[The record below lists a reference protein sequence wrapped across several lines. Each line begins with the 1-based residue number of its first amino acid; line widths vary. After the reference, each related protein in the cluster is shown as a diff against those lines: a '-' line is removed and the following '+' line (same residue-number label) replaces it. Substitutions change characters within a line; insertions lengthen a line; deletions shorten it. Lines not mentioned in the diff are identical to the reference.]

1 MGGFV
6 IDRNA
11 VFRYRPPLQTCQKKG
26 KEVLSSEIGSV
37 PREPGEGDMLDKIQI
52 FSAEQA
58 AELNS
63 LEEKCQTLTSRANE
77 IENRYGEGLRADAD
91 RKIEKCVSKI
101 RDIELSQN
109 PSDDFYIRDDADRA
123 ANLERKAPLEAERD
137 QAQAEVDALKLEK
150 KQIKAQ
156 LDELDAKKAPLE
168 VLKRIQN
175 RLDENWPMIVAGE
188 SMLKIASVIGPDL
201 IVAAI
206 APLFDAYMDSV
217 DKLEPQ
223 LARKRKQDAKLF
235 RNEYNSL
242 TAAGFDSNQA
252 MSILLAR
259 IKPYNLTDAL
269 TLRLYDNK

>member
-188 SMLKIASVIGPDL
+188 SMLKIAAVIGPDL

-269 TLRLYDNK
+269 TLRLYDTK

>member
-188 SMLKIASVIGPDL
+188 SMLKIAAVIGPDL

-259 IKPYNLTDAL
+259 IKPYNLTDTL
-269 TLRLYDNK
+269 TIRLYDNK